1 MIQYTFCQWRIEET
15 VVFINNSFEETAII
29 AKSSFEETDV
39 FAIFPFEETA
49 YCDKIQLA
57 ENY

>member
-1 MIQYTFCQWRIEET
+1 MA
-15 VVFINNSFEETAII
+15 VI

>member
-1 MIQYTFCQWRIEET
+1 MIQYTFCQWRMEET
-15 VVFINNSFEETAII
+15 AVFINN
-29 AKSSFEETDV
+29 SFEETDV

>member
-1 MIQYTFCQWRIEET
+1 MIQYIFCQWRIEET
-15 VVFINNSFEETAII
+15 AVFINN
-29 AKSSFEETDV
+29 SFEETDV